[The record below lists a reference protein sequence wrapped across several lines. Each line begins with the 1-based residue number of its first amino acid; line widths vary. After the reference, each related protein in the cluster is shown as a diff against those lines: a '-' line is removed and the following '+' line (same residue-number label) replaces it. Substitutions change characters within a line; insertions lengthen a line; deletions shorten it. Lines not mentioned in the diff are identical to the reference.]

1 MKKLKRKKSKYYN
14 NEVLEKFEMLMKRD
28 KSNDIIRGNFLNNNS
43 KLYNDIMFDFLN
55 SRIKDL
61 FNDYLDKMNG
71 KDERL
76 FIEGLNKRIE
86 IRKMFQKVYFLKLYE
101 KGKDIKLIISFLEN
115 IIFKILVYN

>member
-1 MKKLKRKKSKYYN
+1 MMKKLERKKSKYYN
-14 NEVLEKFEMLMKRD
+14 NEKLSEFEKLMNRD
-28 KSNDIIRGNFLNNNS
+28 KSNDIIRGNFLKNNS
-43 KLYNDIMFDFLN
+43 KLYNDMMFDFLN

-86 IRKMFQKVYFLKLYE
+86 IRKMF
-101 KGKDIKLIISFLEN
+101 
-115 IIFKILVYN
+115 

>member
-28 KSNDIIRGNFLNNNS
+28 KSNDIIKGNFLSSN
-43 KLYNDIMFDFLN
+43 KELYNDIMFDFLN

-61 FNDYLDKMNG
+61 FSDFIDKMNS
-71 KDERL
+71 KDEKL

-86 IRKMFQKVYFLKLYE
+86 IRKMF
-101 KGKDIKLIISFLEN
+101 
-115 IIFKILVYN
+115 

>member
-1 MKKLKRKKSKYYN
+1 MMKKLERKKSKYYN
-14 NEVLEKFEMLMKRD
+14 NEKLSEFEKLMNRD

-71 KDERL
+71 KDEKL
-76 FIEGLNKRIE
+76 FLEGIRKRIE
-86 IRKMFQKVYFLKLYE
+86 IKKMF
-101 KGKDIKLIISFLEN
+101 
-115 IIFKILVYN
+115 